1 MFKYILTGDILYD
14 DELARLVFPWFQLLA
29 SRGVDVYVGD
39 PGRWVLQQG
48 TYDAVIEKVATYD
61 LDVKVSEEHHGLHSG
76 NVWKVLPSI

>member
-1 MFKYILTGDILYD
+1 M
-14 DELARLVFPWFQLLA
+14 E
-29 SRGVDVYVGD
+29 VYVGD
-39 PGRWVLQQG
+39 PGRWVLQKG